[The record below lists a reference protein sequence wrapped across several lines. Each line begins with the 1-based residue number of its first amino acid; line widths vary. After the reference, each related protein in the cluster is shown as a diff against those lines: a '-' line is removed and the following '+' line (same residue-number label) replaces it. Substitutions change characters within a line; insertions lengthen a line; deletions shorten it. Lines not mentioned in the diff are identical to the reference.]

1 VSSGTTQS
9 REHDITDD
17 ANLHSGGNG
26 SYSEFADPFWPSG
39 GIGDVRSVQ
48 SGTESVEDGFAG
60 GFAVEAFESE
70 KAGLV
75 KDDALVVAAGGGLV
89 AVEEKHG
96 DLANDYEGIERETPD
111 KVHAGGAELGGGGG
125 IGRGASEEVVSHG
138 PDIGC
143 GGEAGAKAMESLLPA
158 AVHVMEGQAAIK
170 NGRCHGLAEGS
181 GSVRFDLSGGA
192 ELE

>member
-17 ANLHSGGNG
+17 ADLHSGGHG
-26 SYSEFADPFWPSG
+26 SYSEFTDPFRATG

-48 SGTESVEDGFAG
+48 AGTESVEDGVAG
-60 GFAVEAFESE
+60 WFAVQAFEGENS
-70 KAGLV
+70 GLV

-89 AVEEKHG
+89 AVEEKQG
-96 DLANDYEGIERETPD
+96 DFSYDYERIKRETPD
-111 KVHAGGAELGGGGG
+111 EVHAGGAELGGGGG

-143 GGEAGAKAMESLLPA
+143 GGEAGAKAMEPLVPA
-158 AVHVMEGQAAIK
+158 AVHVMEGEAAIK
-170 NGRCHGLAEGS
+170 SGGGHGLAEGS

-192 ELE
+192 DLE